1 MNLLDNAA
9 YQAAGPP
16 KKKPAPKALPGNL
29 RTHENRAAARNA
41 PPRALPGNA
50 RVADQQAAAMQANL
64 ANLPPALSREDRMSI
79 IQQAATAAGTAHGY
93 VVADAARK
101 LGVDGIRDDAKLT
114 LLQQVARA
122 LNLSVSPANILG
134 TLRTAATGD
143 LTTSA
148 ALGLNPLAGLVAN
161 QQGWIPELGG
171 SQRGSQ
177 QQRSEAGRAKVQ
189 AILEALGPEVL
200 ARQGFTMA
208 QTEQTRQR
216 ARTLPGTYDVASS
229 GSARPGT
236 LDPNELHELAVAAD
250 QAASRSNAKGRV
262 YYVAL
267 ARVARRASQRQTRP
281 TVDQLYEQ
289 MWRAAVQA
297 GMATP
302 AR

>member
-1 MNLLDNAA
+1 VNLLD
-9 YQAAGPP
+9 QAAQMGRDPVP
-16 KKKPAPKALPGNL
+16 AKKKKPAPKPPAALPGNV
-29 RTHENRAAARNA
+29 
-41 PPRALPGNA
+41 
-50 RVADQQAAAMQANL
+50 RVADQRAAAMQANL
-64 ANLPPALSREDRMSI
+64 AHLPPQLSREDRMAF
-79 IQQAATAAGTAHGY
+79 IQQAAMQAGTAHGH
-93 VVADAARK
+93 VVADAARQ
-101 LGVDGIRDDAKLT
+101 LGPDGIRDDAKLT

-200 ARQGFTMA
+200 ARQGYTMA

-229 GSARPGT
+229 PSAKPGT
-236 LDPNELHELAVAAD
+236 LDPNELHEIAVAAD
-250 QAASRSNAKGRV
+250 QAAARSNAGGRV

-297 GMATP
+297 GAANP

>member
-29 RTHENRAAARNA
+29 RAVENRATTRPAASPA
-41 PPRALPGNA
+41 PRALPGNV
-50 RVADQQAAAMQANL
+50 RMVDEQAAARQAT
-64 ANLPPALSREDRMSI
+64 LSRSDRWASLL
-79 IQQAATAAGTAHGY
+79 AAAEVAGTAHAR
-93 VVADAARK
+93 VVVDAARR

-122 LNLSVSPANILG
+122 LNLSVSPGNILG

-143 LTTSA
+143 TATSA
-148 ALGLNPLAGLVAN
+148 ALGLNPLLGLVAN
-161 QQGWIPELGG
+161 QQGWIPEVGG
-171 SQRGSQ
+171 SQRATQ

-216 ARTLPGTYDVASS
+216 ARTLPGTYDIASS
-229 GSARPGT
+229 SSAKPGT

-250 QAASRSNAKGRV
+250 QAASRGNQRSRF
-262 YYVAL
+262 YYSVL
-267 ARVARRASQRQTRP
+267 AQVARRASQHQTRP
-281 TVDQLYEQ
+281 TVDQLYDQ
-289 MWRAAVQA
+289 LWRATVQA